1 MSGEGQT
8 ENYISLL
15 EKEILVCKA
24 REQELL
30 LDRSD
35 LVEKI
40 RIIHGILE
48 DKQRQVAIEFSNCS
62 CEK

>member
-1 MSGEGQT
+1 MPGEGQA

-30 LDRSD
+30 LDRAD

-48 DKQRQVAIEFSNCS
+48 DKQRQVAIECPNCS